1 MPMIVPVR
9 DLKDTNRISELCNS
23 ENRPIF
29 ITKNGY
35 GDMVIMSMACY
46 EQSMGRNAVYAK
58 LEEARADVAAGRM
71 KPFRKVVL
79 EQRAK
84 LNVHT

>member
-35 GDMVIMSMACY
+35 GDMVIMSMAYY
-46 EQSMGRNAVYAK
+46 EQVMGRNAVYAK

-71 KPFRKVVL
+71 KPFRSVTS

-84 LNVHT
+84 FNVHT

>member
-79 EQRAK
+79 EQRPK
-84 LNVHT
+84 FNVHT

>member
-1 MPMIVPVR
+1 MPVIVPVR
-9 DLKDTNRISELCNS
+9 DLKDTNKMSELCNR

-46 EQSMGRNAVYAK
+46 EEAIGRNAIYAK
-58 LEEARADVAAGRM
+58 LEEAQADIAAGRV
-71 KPFRKVVL
+71 KPIHKAL
-79 EQRAK
+79 AKQRAK
-84 LNVHT
+84 LDVHT

>member
-84 LNVHT
+84 FNVHT